1 MDVIYKNSWV
11 NFIPTLLKGLSET
24 LSFYGEEMIN
34 IFIDP
39 INGALLLYC
48 EDVLIL
54 RHALAALINIVICY
68 EKMFSL
74 HGFSEI
80 LPTLLHL
87 YSQYEG
93 NQLVSGLFMLS
104 RWPHFALGK

>member
-1 MDVIYKNSWV
+1 MDVIYKNSW
-11 NFIPTLLKGLSET
+11 LKGLSET

-54 RHALAALINIVICY
+54 RSALAALINIVICY

-93 NQLVSGLFMLS
+93 NQLVSTFCKSILY
-104 RWPHFALGK
+104 HFTSANG

>member
-39 INGALLLYC
+39 INGELL
-48 EDVLIL
+48 
-54 RHALAALINIVICY
+54 
-68 EKMFSL
+68 S
-74 HGFSEI
+74 
-80 LPTLLHL
+80 LLH
-87 YSQYEG
+87 E
-93 NQLVSGLFMLS
+93 VV
-104 RWPHFALGK
+104 WTK